1 MIEEFQFYS
10 KINQIK
16 MDCLKEVEERI
27 YSILCDRNVNLFLNV
42 KEIVQEAFEKID
54 KMYNNDEYI
63 NIVKKKN
70 LLLEK
75 NNNNI
80 DNINN
85 NINNIINNNNNN
97 VNNVNNNNNN
107 VNKVNNNNN
116 NNEIYRRKNFIM
128 NLNDQDKL
136 EIIINKAKGTY
147 GYDNHIIK
155 RKAIADNQYSYWL
168 LLKFKNKTTLSN
180 REVFDS
186 IYNITF
192 NSIDGYESFINTKGE
207 DFNI

>member
-1 MIEEFQFYS
+1 MLDELNFFY
-10 KINQIK
+10 KINKIK
-16 MDCLKEVEERI
+16 NKCIEYIRNTIYSFRKDVSQDFTYLITDAVTKAFEEVEQI
-27 YSILCDRNVNLFLNV
+27 
-42 KEIVQEAFEKID
+42 
-54 KMYNNDEYI
+54 YNNDVYI
-63 NIVKKKN
+63 DMLKKKN

-85 NINNIINNNNNN
+85 NINNII
-97 VNNVNNNNNN
+97 
-107 VNKVNNNNN
+107 NNNNN